1 MVAQLSSAL
10 EGKMILAPLTR
21 GGTPPFRRL
30 CADFGCEAAMGEMVF
45 ARHLIG
51 GDRLEAT
58 RLRRAPNEALFA
70 VQIATN
76 GVEEGRAAVAMA
88 AAAGAD
94 WVDLN
99 CGCPIYEATRR
110 NLGSALLRFPDKL
123 AALVGGIAA
132 ESPVPLSVKVRIAA
146 EGGDVN
152 VREVVSKLRDAGA
165 AAVTIHGRSATDRYS
180 KAADW
185 ELIRQCVEE
194 NRAAARR

>member
-1 MVAQLSSAL
+1 MTGLPVGIPCL
-10 EGKMILAPLTR
+10 
-21 GGTPPFRRL
+21 
-30 CADFGCEAAMGEMVF
+30 
-45 ARHLIG
+45 
-51 GDRLEAT
+51 
-58 RLRRAPNEALFA
+58 
-70 VQIATN
+70 
-76 GVEEGRAAVAMA
+76 A
-88 AAAGAD
+88 AASAGAD